1 MEYIAYRK
9 KYSKTSLTPSELS
22 YRLRIF
28 QSTLKKI
35 KKHNLKK
42 SSYKQGINQF
52 SDLTWEEFKAGYL
65 NQPKFNP
72 DYVKEGEVVSDVD
85 KIDWRTK
92 GVVGEI
98 QDQGQCGSCWSFS
111 TTGAIQGALA
121 IKTS

>member
-1 MEYIAYRK
+1 M
-9 KYSKTSLTPSELS
+9 
-22 YRLRIF
+22 RIF